1 MSLPNPAPGFLK
13 HSDRSMNY
21 SHSDKTIKVLFNET
35 ILAATKSCII
45 LIEENYSPVIYIPA
59 DDIRFEF
66 MEKTQCSTYCPFKG
80 TASYWN
86 IKSHQNFE
94 ENAAWSYRN
103 PFDEALIIKGYIAFY
118 PNKVSTIDTY

>member
-1 MSLPNPAPGFLK
+1 MSLPNPALGFLK

-21 SHSDKTIKVLFNET
+21 SHSDKTIKVLFNEA

-86 IKSHQNFE
+86 IKSDQNFE
-94 ENAAWSYRN
+94 KNAAWSYLD
-103 PFDEALIIKGYIAFY
+103 PFDEALIIRGYLAFY
-118 PNKVSTIDTY
+118 PNNVSAINIY

>member
-1 MSLPNPAPGFLK
+1 MSLPNPALGFLK

-21 SHSDKTIKVLFNET
+21 SHSDKTIKVLFNEA
-35 ILAATKSCII
+35 ILAATKGCII

-86 IKSHQNFE
+86 IKSDQNFKG
-94 ENAAWSYRN
+94 NAAWSYLD
-103 PFDEALIIKGYIAFY
+103 PFDEALIIRGYLAFY
-118 PNKVSTIDTY
+118 PNNVSAINIY